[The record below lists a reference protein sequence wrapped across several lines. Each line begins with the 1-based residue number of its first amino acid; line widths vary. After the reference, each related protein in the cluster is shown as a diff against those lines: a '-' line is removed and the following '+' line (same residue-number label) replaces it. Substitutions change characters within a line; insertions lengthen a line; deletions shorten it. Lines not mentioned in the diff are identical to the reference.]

1 MNFIKNISNVFF
13 LIGMSFSYQAQISTF
28 TNDDAIVYIENN
40 ASIYV
45 EGDVLIKNTGV
56 IDNSGIIYLEN
67 DWINNSIFNVFL
79 NSSPGEVVFSGI
91 DQKITGINPTLF
103 YDLTTQNI
111 GEKSLF
117 SNTWVENKLDLT
129 NSEVQLHANLL
140 HLYNPNPGSLI
151 WTTGF
156 ISGDSLAGYF
166 QRTTDRIASYMF
178 PVGGLGLLN
187 VHRAIEIT
195 PTSSDSSVFGVR
207 MAEINS
213 DNDFTGTSMT
223 GSVGPFLRTQAGPR
237 AIKVNE
243 KFYHNIARFYG
254 TSNLSVKMFYF
265 QSDEPSIHDFNNV
278 AFWKNSIPR
287 WTVGTYSENQALGY
301 FNIGNPY
308 KYMSGTITDFSN
320 DVYSLV
326 VKDKDDVYIPQI
338 FSPNG
343 DGINDILFAYGH
355 RFESMQLV
363 IYNRL
368 GEMVFETTD
377 NKIGWDGKFRGKDA
391 QSGVYVYYLKGKILE
406 GGNIT
411 RKGDITLVR

>member
-1 MNFIKNISNVFF
+1 MNLIKNISFVFF
-13 LIGMSFSYQAQISTF
+13 LLGISFSYQAQISTL
-28 TNDDAIVYIENN
+28 TNDDAIIYVEHN
-40 ASIYV
+40 AEIYV

-56 IDNSGIIYLEN
+56 IDNSGAIYLEN
-67 DWINNSIFNVFL
+67 DWINNSVFNVFL
-79 NSSPGEVVFSGI
+79 NSSPGEVIFSGI
-91 DQKITGINPTLF
+91 DQKITGIKSTLF
-103 YDLTTQNI
+103 YNLTTQNI
-111 GEKSLF
+111 GTKSLF
-117 SNTWVENKLDLT
+117 LDTWVENRLDLD

-140 HLYNPNPGSLI
+140 HLYNPDPNSLI
-151 WTTGF
+151 WSTGF
-156 ISGDSLAGYF
+156 ISGDSLGGYF
-166 QRTTDRIASYMF
+166 QRTTDRIAPYMF
-178 PVGGLGLLN
+178 PVGGLGLLD

-195 PTSSDSSVFGVR
+195 PSSSDSSVFGVR

-213 DNDFTGTSMT
+213 DADFTGTSMT
-223 GSVGPFLRTQAGPR
+223 GSTGPFLRTHAEPR
-237 AIKVNE
+237 AVNVNE

-278 AFWKNSIPR
+278 SFWKNSVPR
-287 WTVGTYSENQALGY
+287 WTIGTYTENEALGY
-301 FNIGNPY
+301 LNIGNPY

-326 VKDKDDVYIPQI
+326 VRDKDDVYIPQI

-355 RFESMQLV
+355 RFESMQLI

-368 GEMVFETTD
+368 GERVFETTD
-377 NKIGWDGKFRGKDA
+377 NKIGWDGKFRGRDA